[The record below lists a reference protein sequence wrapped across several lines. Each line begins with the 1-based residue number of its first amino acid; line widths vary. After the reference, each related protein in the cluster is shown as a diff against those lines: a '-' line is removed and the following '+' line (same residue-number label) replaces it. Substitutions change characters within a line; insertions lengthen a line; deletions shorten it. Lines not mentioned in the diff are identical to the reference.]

1 MNDIMLF
8 GAGHHGKKKQVAPGV
23 EKVTFSSSI
32 ELHESRTRLSCSSYS
47 ATFIVKTVYQER
59 GGYLIG
65 VCGDDP
71 SDEDIVKAIFKY
83 NPKPIG

>member
-8 GAGHHGKKKQVAPGV
+8 GAGHHGKKVQVESGV
-23 EKVTFSSSI
+23 EKVTFGSSI
-32 ELHESRTRLSCSSYS
+32 EPHASRARLSFRGYN

-71 SDEDIVKAIFKY
+71 SDEDIVKAVFKY
-83 NPKPIG
+83 NPKSIG